1 VDTLAAQG
9 SDLVVGLTH
18 RYLFEDQRT
27 LATDTRV
34 QAILGGHEHDG
45 KRIAQNGRVIVKAMS
60 NARTAALV
68 TFTRR
73 GGGWV
78 TTDEVVHID
87 GRLPVDPRTR
97 AVVAGWRDTLERR
110 IGPDRVLGIA
120 PEPINAIDSI
130 SRKGESPF
138 GNLIADG
145 MRAGTGAD
153 VALIIS
159 GGLRFDDM
167 IPAGPVTRHLVEGI
181 FLFADETRAVTFTLT
196 GARLREVLETGVRQ
210 GGLGDGP
217 YPQVSG
223 LRFTLDGRLP
233 SGARIVGD
241 LTRTDGRVIR
251 PTDTLRVTFVTYPAC
266 KGGDGY
272 RIPEA
277 ADVCRALDANPTSS
291 PRTVDLVAKYLEGM
305 NGRIVAPP
313 VGRVTRLDRR

>member
-1 VDTLAAQG
+1 
-9 SDLVVGLTH
+9 
-18 RYLFEDQRT
+18 
-27 LATDTRV
+27 
-34 QAILGGHEHDG
+34 
-45 KRIAQNGRVIVKAMS
+45 
-60 NARTAALV
+60 
-68 TFTRR
+68 
-73 GGGWV
+73 
-78 TTDEVVHID
+78 
-87 GRLPVDPRTR
+87 
-97 AVVAGWRDTLERR
+97 
-110 IGPDRVLGIA
+110 
-120 PEPINAIDSI
+120 
-130 SRKGESPF
+130 
-138 GNLIADG
+138 
-145 MRAGTGAD
+145 